1 MASLT
6 DLPTACRFAVLHVT
20 DDEDETGV
28 GSKAGTSAKGKDAA
42 DGTNAAKAK
51 KKRKKKKT
59 RAKSNQGDTA
69 KNQDE
74 ETEDH
79 DEQILEHDEWSQ
91 WIEKDEQYVLS
102 QFQRDLK
109 EAVEASKQEQWQKIG
124 QEQKAHVSTPE
135 FTQENAQ
142 EKRKKEKPV
151 VMTLGEF
158 RMTVSADEVNAS
170 TNSGHDHFVSEL
182 DKFLDW
188 QDDSDSFQL
197 SVHFQA
203 YLREGSKEEVRL
215 HDEEKPSTVGKMK
228 TGKLPASQKKS
239 SRSESEPRSNQ
250 EQLIQPALEKKLLPA
265 THEDQ
270 IQAELIQM
278 KEELD
283 KTSHELIEL
292 RKTKAEQLQIID
304 DLKVGVCKHGC
315 DVKMFCFSRANH
327 AMKEK
332 SELVMQ
338 IEELNEV
345 KEQVVQLHGQLEQER
360 SKNSALKIEINKFQ
374 DEAMITSVWH
384 IIYAYTYIVGRLYKK
399 QSI

>member
-188 QDDSDSFQL
+188 QDDSGVLD
-197 SVHFQA
+197 A
-203 YLREGSKEEVRL
+203 NKSKERLLSEGATSDNLMQVRL

-304 DLKVGVCKHGC
+304 DLKKELSQ
-315 DVKMFCFSRANH
+315 VKRRNKQLCFILSQAE
-327 AMKEK
+327 MKEK

-360 SKNSALKIEINKFQ
+360 SKNSALKIEINK
-374 DEAMITSVWH
+374 SSG
-384 IIYAYTYIVGRLYKK
+384 GR
-399 QSI
+399 QRHGSSS